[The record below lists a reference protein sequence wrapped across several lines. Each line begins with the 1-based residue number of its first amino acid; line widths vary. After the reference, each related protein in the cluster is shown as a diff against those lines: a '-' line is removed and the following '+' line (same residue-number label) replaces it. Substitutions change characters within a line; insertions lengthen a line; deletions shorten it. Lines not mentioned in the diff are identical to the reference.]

1 MLGANK
7 QKSSPSKA
15 IRVVRTKVTKTKTKT
30 KIISSF
36 NPVRNDWQLVFLIVK
51 NTNYFSP

>member
-15 IRVVRTKVTKTKTKT
+15 IRVVRTKVTKTK
-30 KIISSF
+30 IVSSF
-36 NPVRNDWQLVFLIVK
+36 NSVRNDWQLVFLIVK